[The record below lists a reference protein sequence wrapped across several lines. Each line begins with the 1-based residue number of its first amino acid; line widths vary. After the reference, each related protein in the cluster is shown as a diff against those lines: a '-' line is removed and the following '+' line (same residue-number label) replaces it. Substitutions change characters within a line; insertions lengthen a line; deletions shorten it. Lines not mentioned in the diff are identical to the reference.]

1 MEDTRTCIENHC
13 KWNLGSLAPEALF
26 ADHTLAISALT
37 RNLPETA
44 PLYEAIYVYAS
55 ANDPSERLSK
65 LETILAQTLH
75 DQKAKPSGL
84 AFTKLNSVKDIA
96 SSDDAFTDFIGFAS
110 ALVEH
115 GSRFF

>member
-1 MEDTRTCIENHC
+1 VDQGAQFMR
-13 KWNLGSLAPEALF
+13 
-26 ADHTLAISALT
+26 
-37 RNLPETA
+37 RQTA
-44 PLYEAIYVYAS
+44 VY
-55 ANDPSERLSK
+55 PSERLSK